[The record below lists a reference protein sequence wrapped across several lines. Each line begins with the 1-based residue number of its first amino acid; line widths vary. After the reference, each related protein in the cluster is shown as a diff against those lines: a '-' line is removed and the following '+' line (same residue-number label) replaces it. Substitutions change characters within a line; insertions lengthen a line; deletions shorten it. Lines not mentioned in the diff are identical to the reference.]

1 MAPSGEG
8 RFERNIPALA
18 RQEVQAFQHHASRGD
33 CCRLRPVHR
42 KLMATLR
49 RSFLVIV
56 AAAGVSVL
64 NVATVAQSLTLDKV
78 LAQLGNYLVNY
89 RKKRYLPSS
98 PRRNT
103 EQEYRYSSGHVKR
116 SLRKRLLRSDFLFL
130 RLPGEVLWFGVRD
143 AILVDGKPVRD
154 RAPRLDNLLIAG
166 GDNPLPELTRIAAE
180 NTRFNL
186 GDVVRTINAPTQVL
200 ALLHPRHRSRFT
212 FRKDGEETIER
223 QRLWRVRFRE
233 ITKPSLIKT
242 VEGADQLATG
252 AVWVHPNDGT
262 VVRTVLELGGDLA
275 ADYVQARMTVSFAQ
289 DPRLGFRV
297 PVSMVEVYSRAG
309 MRITA
314 SASYVNFRQ
323 FRTTVRIAP
332 K

>member
-1 MAPSGEG
+1 M
-8 RFERNIPALA
+8 
-18 RQEVQAFQHHASRGD
+18 
-33 CCRLRPVHR
+33 
-42 KLMATLR
+42 
-49 RSFLVIV
+49 
-56 AAAGVSVL
+56 
-64 NVATVAQSLTLDKV
+64 
-78 LAQLGNYLVNY
+78 
-89 RKKRYLPSS
+89 
-98 PRRNT
+98 
-103 EQEYRYSSGHVKR
+103 
-116 SLRKRLLRSDFLFL
+116 LRSDFLFL

-154 RAPRLDNLLIAG
+154 RAPRLDNVLIAG

-180 NTRFNL
+180 NARFNL

-212 FRKDGEETIER
+212 FRKDGEQTIER

-242 VEGADQLATG
+242 VEGADQLTSG
-252 AVWVHPNDGT
+252 MVWVHPGDGT

-289 DPRLGFRV
+289 DPRLGFQV

-314 SASYVNFRQ
+314 SASYANFRQ
-323 FRTTVRIAP
+323 FQAIVRIAP